1 LKLRDLKS
9 NSAIEWSSQLDAITR
24 LFRDDDPETVGLV
37 KEQLVLRGESA
48 IEELRDLVNADSAI
62 VAAHA
67 QDVLHAI
74 AGKRASSELES
85 LLRHQEDIPLEKAC
99 WLIAEALLPWVDCD
113 EFRRMLD
120 EWGGELQRRLKKNPI
135 RDSAESVATLITYL
149 HDELGFDGNIENY
162 YNHENSLLPCVMENR
177 KGLPLTLTLLYIFVA
192 ERAGI
197 SVQGV
202 NLPGHFIARC
212 GEIYF
217 DPFHQGRILSIADC
231 ADILARQQI
240 ELSDEHL
247 ENPGTRQIVARLL
260 ANLRHAYEIEEASWQ
275 KGMLDRWF
283 AIVTGEV

>member
-1 LKLRDLKS
+1 M
-9 NSAIEWSSQLDAITR
+9 SSQLDAITR

-74 AGKRASSELES
+74 AGKSASEKLEK
-85 LLRHQEDIPLEKAC
+85 LLLDQEEIPLEQGC
-99 WLIAEALLPWVDCD
+99 WLIAEALLPWVDCE

-120 EWGGELQRRLKKNPI
+120 AWGEELLKRMKEM
-135 RDSAESVATLITYL
+135 SAKTSADQLTLLITYL
-149 HDELGFDGNIENY
+149 HEELGFNGNTEDY
-162 YNHENSLLPCVMENR
+162 YNHENSLLPCLMETR
-177 KGLPLTLTLLYIFVA
+177 KGLPLTLTLLYIFVG
-192 ERAGI
+192 ERVGI
-197 SVQGV
+197 SIQGV

-247 ENPGTRQIVARLL
+247 ENPESRQMIARLL

-283 AIVTGEV
+283 TILTGEAV